1 MSIVKEK
8 YSPNRINLLYQ
19 MLQNDKEQGN
29 PRDYDIKVDELK
41 VVQRTDD
48 PERFFTHEEFVQPGT
63 GCITINI
70 YDGSSRR
77 CTKYQLYFGDVQ
89 MNGNSSTLAGVES
102 AINEKISN
110 ERKQWE
116 YEQMKKDKEV
126 LEAKL
131 DESEEYAEG
140 LEEKLEEIQQ
150 EFQEYKFKRVG
161 MAEMSTGKMLG
172 FATDYLV
179 KNHPSIAQKI
189 PLLSGLSGFFTG
201 EETMEDGLGAV
212 LESPAARE
220 MNASFV
226 RKSPKDANPHFDPAR
241 ESKLAFFRQMEEA
254 FTGDQL
260 EKVVLIIQQLSAKTE
275 LLDTVYELV
284 QDDTGK
290 EKEVA

>member
-8 YSPNRINLLYQ
+8 YSANRINLLYQ

-41 VVQRTDD
+41 VVQRTND

-63 GCITINI
+63 GCIIINI

-89 MNGNSSTLAGVES
+89 PNGGTPTLAGIET

-116 YEQMKKDKEV
+116 YEQMKKEKDV
-126 LEAKL
+126 LETKL

-140 LEEKLEEIQQ
+140 LEEKLQEIQQ
-150 EFQEYKFKRVG
+150 EFQDYKLKRVG
-161 MAEMSTGKMLG
+161 MAEMNTGKMLG

-179 KNHPSIAQKI
+179 KNHPSITQKI
-189 PLLSGLSGFFTG
+189 PLLSGLSGFLTG
-201 EETMEDGLGAV
+201 DETTEDGLGG
-212 LESPAARE
+212 EPDSQSARE

-226 RKSPKDANPHFDPAR
+226 KKRPKDANLHCDPIT

-254 FTGDQL
+254 FTADQL
-260 EKVVLIIQQLSAKTE
+260 EKVVVIIQQLSAKTE

-284 QDDTGK
+284 QDETGK
-290 EKEVA
+290 DKEAA